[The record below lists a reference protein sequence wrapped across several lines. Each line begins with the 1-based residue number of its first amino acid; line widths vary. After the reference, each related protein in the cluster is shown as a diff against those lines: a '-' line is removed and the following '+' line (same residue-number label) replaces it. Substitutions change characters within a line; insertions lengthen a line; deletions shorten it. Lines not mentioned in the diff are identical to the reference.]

1 MLTEEIKKHLA
12 VWFRH
17 NYSENKRNLK
27 DFITERVC
35 RYAKEKRPAEQIVGM
50 LTILDD
56 LLRLEDEYLK

>member
-1 MLTEEIKKHLA
+1 MLAKEIKEQLA
-12 VWFRH
+12 IWFRR

-27 DFITERVC
+27 DYITERAC
-35 RYAKEKRPAEQIVGM
+35 KYAKEKRPAEQIVGM